1 MEMSENVEK
10 ITKELKKAT
19 KKKVTR
25 IKELELQDGEIYCGR
40 LTAEDKFQLIVRHL
54 NNMSQLLNLIAT
66 FESQQTIILQKM
78 AKKQGIDIT
87 K

>member
-1 MEMSENVEK
+1 MSENVKK
-10 ITKELKKAT
+10 IEKELGKVT

-25 IKELELQDGEIYCGR
+25 IKDLELQDGEIYCGR
-40 LTAEDKFQLIVRHL
+40 LTAEDKYQLLVRHL

-78 AKKQGIDIT
+78 AKEQGIDIT